1 MVSLFNN
8 TANSTKRVDGPLLS
22 SHTTVFTPLVC
33 LLAAVVLLSSI
44 TPAIKYVFQHSD
56 LHPIALGGLRVLIG
70 FFVLFFSTLIWDREG
85 TRDVVGSNTA
95 PLTLLGLLGVASY
108 AVAAWG
114 LLYTSV
120 THYILI
126 YSLMPSFTVIF
137 SWLLRIEERRAFK
150 VVGIVISLA
159 GCVIAIGGDSH
170 ELGMGSPVGDALVL
184 LFTMMMAGYIVLGS
198 GVAARVKA
206 LPANTLMFGSSS
218 LLLSLIM
225 VVFGVMGWGAPM
237 REPLSPLNIVLV
249 VYVGAATAAVFLFRY
264 LSLRSLSPITVGVY
278 HNLVPVLTIA
288 IACVCF
294 GETLE
299 GSTIVGGLSIIVGAE
314 LVRRGDSLGRLLSGD
329 WQIARDLFTSSTGYR
344 TN

>member
-8 TANSTKRVDGPLLS
+8 TANYTKRVDGPLLFI
-22 SHTTVFTPLVC
+22 SHDSFHTPG
-33 LLAAVVLLSSI
+33 LSTRCSCFAELHY
-44 TPAIKYVFQHSD
+44 PGDEVSVFQHSD

-70 FFVLFFSTLIWDREG
+70 FLHALLQHPALGPRRHAGCGGLD
-85 TRDVVGSNTA
+85 TA

-218 LLLSLIM
+218 LP
-225 VVFGVMGWGAPM
+225 VVADHGGVRGDGMGRADASTLCRLTSSWSSTSG
-237 REPLSPLNIVLV
+237 PLRRPS
-249 VYVGAATAAVFLFRY
+249 FFRY

-299 GSTIVGGLSIIVGAE
+299 GSTIVGGLSIIAGAE

>member
-1 MVSLFNN
+1 
-8 TANSTKRVDGPLLS
+8 
-22 SHTTVFTPLVC
+22 
-33 LLAAVVLLSSI
+33 
-44 TPAIKYVFQHSD
+44 
-56 LHPIALGGLRVLIG
+56 
-70 FFVLFFSTLIWDREG
+70 
-85 TRDVVGSNTA
+85 
-95 PLTLLGLLGVASY
+95 
-108 AVAAWG
+108 
-114 LLYTSV
+114 
-120 THYILI
+120 
-126 YSLMPSFTVIF
+126 
-137 SWLLRIEERRAFK
+137 
-150 VVGIVISLA
+150 
-159 GCVIAIGGDSH
+159 
-170 ELGMGSPVGDALVL
+170 MGSPVGDALVL

-225 VVFGVMGWGAPM
+225 VVFGVLGWGAPM